1 MDESEVEKLR
11 RILESEENSEALNPL
26 QRDAYVR
33 LARYA
38 QKLRV
43 TMDSNGEDISG
54 RLCRKQIWL
63 IEAMTRR
70 LLQLRL
76 EKAEKL
82 RSRNSLP
89 EEESIVN
96 SRIEA
101 QKNQE
106 RFVRAV
112 VDGHP
117 SFFSLA
123 QKRHVRRIV
132 TVRILKP
139 VGEIMGTDLRR
150 YGPFDVHDLAR
161 VPAGN
166 AELMVENSEAALV
179 QGAGHQE

>member
-1 MDESEVEKLR
+1 MEKLR
-11 RILESEENSEALNPL
+11 RMLESEEGSETLNPV
-26 QRDAYVR
+26 QRDTYVR
-33 LARYA
+33 LARYT

-54 RLCRKQIWL
+54 RLCRKQVWL

-76 EKAEKL
+76 EKAQRTHSK
-82 RSRNSLP
+82 NSLP
-89 EEESIVN
+89 EEEAIVN

-101 QKNQE
+101 LKNQE

-123 QKRHVRRIV
+123 QKKHVKRTV
-132 TVRILKP
+132 TVRLLKP

-150 YGPFDVHDLAR
+150 YGPFDVHDVAR

-166 AELMVENSEAALV
+166 AELMVENSEAVLV